1 VTYDLVIVGGGPA
14 GASAAIFAGRAG
26 LRTAVID
33 DGIGMAPKALVNNH
47 LGLPDGVEGPELL
60 ELGRRHAVA
69 SGAEWIEDTVTS
81 LSVQDGVVALG
92 TIGGQSLQARDVL
105 LAQGTNTLLAAG
117 AGIVVEA
124 GREPWIKT
132 VVTVD
137 ATGRTSAPRV
147 WAAGT
152 VAGTSVHT
160 IVVAGDGARVVINIV
175 SEQRG
180 ERRVDHDCLEN
191 PTTPASAG

>member
-26 LRTAVID
+26 LRTAVVD
-33 DGIGMAPKALVNNH
+33 DGNGMAPKALVNNH
-47 LGLPDGVEGPELL
+47 LGLPEGVEGPELL
-60 ELGRRHAVA
+60 ALGRRHAVA
-69 SGAEWIEDTVTS
+69 SGVEWIEDTATS
-81 LSVQDGVVALG
+81 LSEKDGEVALG
-92 TIGGQSLQARDVL
+92 TGGGQPLRARDVL
-105 LAQGTNTLLAAG
+105 LAQGTSTALATE
-117 AGIVVEA
+117 AGIAVEA

-137 ATGRTSAPRV
+137 ASGRTSVPHV

-160 IVVAGDGARVVINIV
+160 IVVAGDGARVAINVI
-175 SEQRG
+175 SEQRAG
-180 ERRVDHDCLEN
+180 RHVDHESLES
-191 PTTPASAG
+191 PA